1 MARRCVSIF
10 LAALLLANL
19 AVGPSAVLA
28 EVLQHEH
35 EAAQFDLQ
43 NPPVEPAPL
52 HCPHGCAGH
61 IGQHYQWHASSGSL
75 ALQANVLEPVASPA
89 DSVSPLHIPTLPFR
103 PPLTASIRS

>member
-1 MARRCVSIF
+1 MARRWVSIF

-28 EVLQHEH
+28 EVLEH
-35 EAAQFDLQ
+35 GNEAVLFDSQ
-43 NPPVEPAPL
+43 NPPIEPALL

-61 IGQHYQWHASSGSL
+61 IGQHYQWHASPGPL
-75 ALQANVLEPVASPA
+75 ALQANVSEPAASPA